1 MQGGP
6 ILAQIMDR
14 ASRPGVR
21 RWVAVLIVGV
31 TLVAGTAIVYAT
43 GGTGYAYPYVMFVP
57 VLVAAAVFAL
67 PGALVTAL
75 IAGLALGPY
84 MPMDVA
90 GGVDQTTVN
99 WLTRL
104 AFFLGIGGVAGA
116 LFGRLQGEAAA
127 RDRAARHD
135 ARSGLP
141 NQVALEDAL
150 AGAIERT
157 ADGGGRVSL
166 LLVRAIDLQE
176 VLEAVGADAG
186 DDVVRALAGRLQ
198 EGAGVGDAIFR
209 YSASE
214 LAIMVTGSEDH
225 GLGRLA
231 GELQTA
237 AESGLVV
244 RDVPIRLELAIG
256 IASTMRAAEGPY
268 ELIRRARI
276 ALFAAREREQDHC
289 FYSWRFERR
298 TAETIR
304 LITRLADALEAEE
317 FELHYQPKMRLD
329 DRTVF
334 GVEALIRWRD
344 PARGIVPPM
353 QFMPKVEQTR
363 LIQPLTRFVVRETAR
378 FLGAHDGLYVSFN
391 LSMRNLYDAVLIG
404 ELVELVGAGGIDPA
418 RLEVEITETA
428 LMRQPEAAVQALERL
443 HRAGIAVSIDDFGT
457 GHASFEYLRRFPV
470 TGMKIDRV
478 FLEDADSDTRTR
490 SLLRSMIAVG
500 HSLGLEVTA
509 EGVEREA
516 VFDTLVVLRC
526 NCFQG
531 YWLSPPLPEGE
542 LIEWIRARG

>member
-1 MQGGP
+1 M
-6 ILAQIMDR
+6 
-14 ASRPGVR
+14 RP
-21 RWVAVLIVGV
+21 WVAAPTVGLALVL
-31 TLVAGTAIVYAT
+31 GTAIVYAT

-57 VLVAAAVFAL
+57 ILIAAAVFEL
-67 PGALVTAL
+67 PGAIVTAML
-75 IAGLALGPY
+75 AGVALGPY
-84 MPMDVA
+84 MPLDV
-90 GGVDQTTVN
+90 VRHIDQSTAN

-104 AFFLGIGGVAGA
+104 AFFAGIGAVAGA
-116 LFGRLQGEAAA
+116 LFGQLRREAAD
-127 RDRAARHD
+127 RDLAARHD

-150 AGAIERT
+150 AGAIARIPH
-157 ADGGGRVSL
+157 AHDRVSL
-166 LLVRAIDLQE
+166 LLVRAVDLAE

-186 DDVVRALAGRLQ
+186 DDIVRVLARRFRERANVG
-198 EGAGVGDAIFR
+198 GDAMFR
-209 YSASE
+209 FSASE
-214 LAIMVTGSEDH
+214 LALVVTGTDDD

-231 GELQTA
+231 GELQVA

-244 RDVPIRLELAIG
+244 RDVPIRIELAAG
-256 IASTMRAAEGPY
+256 IVSTTRATEGPY

-317 FELHYQPKMRLD
+317 FELHYQPKMRVD
-329 DRTVF
+329 DRTIF

-344 PARGIVPPM
+344 PEHGIVPPM

-363 LIQPLTRFVVRETAR
+363 LIQPVTRFVVHENAR
-378 FLGAHDGLYVSFN
+378 FLAAHEGLYVSFN
-391 LSMRNLYDAVLIG
+391 LSMRNLYDAALIG
-404 ELVELVGAGGIDPA
+404 ELVELVGDGGIDPR

-428 LMRQPEAAVQALERL
+428 LMRQPEAALQALERL
-443 HRAGIAVSIDDFGT
+443 HRADIAVSIDDFGT

-478 FLEDADSDTRTR
+478 FLGEADTDARTR
-490 SLLRSMIAVG
+490 SLLGSMIAVG

-516 VFDTLVVLRC
+516 VLDTLAGLRC

-531 YWLSPPLPEGE
+531 YWLSPPLPEDA
-542 LIEWIRARG
+542 LFEWLRARG

>member
-1 MQGGP
+1 MQ
-6 ILAQIMDR
+6 
-14 ASRPGVR
+14 
-21 RWVAVLIVGV
+21 RWVAALIVGL
-31 TLVAGTAIVYAT
+31 TLIAGTAIVYAT

-57 VLVAAAVFAL
+57 VLVAGAVFGL

-90 GGVDQTTVN
+90 DAVYQTTGN

-104 AFFLGIGGVAGA
+104 AFFLGVGGIAGA
-116 LFGRLQGEAAA
+116 LFGRLQREVGE
-127 RDRAARHD
+127 RDRTARHD

-141 NQVALEDAL
+141 NQLALEDAL
-150 AGAIERT
+150 AGAIERI
-157 ADGGGRVSL
+157 AHGGGRVSL
-166 LLVRAIDLQE
+166 LLVRAIDLVE
-176 VLEAVGADAG
+176 VLDAVGADAG
-186 DDVVRALAGRLQ
+186 DDIMRALAGGLR
-198 EGAGVGDAIFR
+198 EGTGVGDAIFR
-209 YSASE
+209 HSTSE
-214 LAIMVTGSEDH
+214 LAVLVTGADDH
-225 GLGRLA
+225 GLARIA
-231 GELQTA
+231 GEIQA
-237 AESGLVV
+237 AGEAGLVV

-256 IASTMRAAEGPY
+256 IASSMGDNEGPY

-317 FELHYQPKMRLD
+317 FELHYQPKMRLE
-329 DRTVF
+329 DRAVF

-363 LIQPLTRFVVRETAR
+363 LIQPLTRFVMHETAR
-378 FLGAHDGLYVSFN
+378 FLNAQDDLYVSFN
-391 LSMRNLYDAVLIG
+391 MSMRNLYDAVLIG
-404 ELVELVGAGGIDPA
+404 ELVELVGAGGIDPR
-418 RLEVEITETA
+418 RLEVEVTETA
-428 LMRQPEAAVQALERL
+428 LMRQPEAALQALERL

-457 GHASFEYLRRFPV
+457 GHASFEYLRRFPI

-478 FLEDADSDTRTR
+478 FLEEVDNDTRTR

-516 VFDTLVVLRC
+516 VFDTLVGLRC
-526 NCFQG
+526 NCCQG
-531 YWLSPPLPEGE
+531 YWLSPPLPEDE
-542 LIEWIRARG
+542 LMAWMTARG